1 MDNLR
6 EAKTKLA
13 AVNKDIVSFI
23 NSFVDDKSF
32 VETDAFMSAE
42 NDVADAPGEG
52 VVSGFAQING
62 VGVCIYET
70 NPAVLKGSV
79 GALNAKKITR
89 AINNAVRMNKPLI
102 AVWDSA
108 GARFSE
114 GAECLEGYGSLLR
127 AHTVAYGEV
136 PVITILK
143 GNNLGLS
150 AYVSGISDFV
160 IALDG
165 AVSATASP
173 LVISAKTGCKQ
184 VGTSE
189 LLFKNGIATNVEKKD
204 VKKTL
209 IRMLEV
215 FYGGK
220 SQDDPNRVSK
230 GLSAASPLKTVID
243 EVFDK
248 NSFLPVRDGFAPEAT
263 TGFARLGDI
272 SVGVVA
278 TDGKT
283 ADGRLSKD
291 GCVKISEFL
300 NICENAETPVVF
312 LTDCAGTEISAD
324 DGGLLRE
331 MSNLIYRVNM
341 LSLDTFAVVYGK
353 AVGAAYTAF
362 VSPCDYKIAWDSAY
376 IGALDGIQT
385 ARLLYADEIK
395 TAKNKDKAAEKLAKA
410 YAEDGGSAITAAR
423 AGYFDIVTEPA
434 LTRSYLIAALYAHL
448 ER

>member
-13 AVNKDIVSFI
+13 AANKDILSFI

-32 VETDAFMSAE
+32 VETDAFMCSE

-52 VVSGFAQING
+52 VVSGFAQVNG
-62 VGVCIYET
+62 IGVCIYVT

-89 AINNAVRMNKPLI
+89 TINNAVRTGKPLI

-108 GARFSE
+108 GARFLE
-114 GAECLEGYGSLLR
+114 GAECLEGYGSILR

-136 PVITILK
+136 PVISVLK

-150 AYVSGISDFV
+150 SYVSGISDFV

-173 LVISAKTGCKQ
+173 LVISAKTGVKN
-184 VGTSE
+184 VGSCDT
-189 LLFKNGIATNVEKKD
+189 LYKNGIATNLEKKD
-204 VKKTL
+204 IKKTL

-230 GLSAASPLKTVID
+230 GLSASSTAKNVID

-248 NSFLPVRDGFAPEAT
+248 NSFFAVRGGYAPEVI

-278 TDGKT
+278 TDGKVGDGRLT
-283 ADGRLSKD
+283 ADG
-291 GCVKISEFL
+291 CIKISEFL
-300 NICENAETPVVF
+300 NICDNAETPVVF
-312 LTDCAGTEISAD
+312 LTDCVGTEISGD
-324 DGGLLRE
+324 DGRLMRE
-331 MSNLIYRVNM
+331 MSNLIYQVNM

-353 AVGAAYTAF
+353 AVGSAYAAF
-362 VSPCDYKIAWDSAY
+362 VSPCEYKIAWDSAY
-376 IGALDGIQT
+376 IGALDSEQT

-395 TAKNKDKAAEKLAKA
+395 TAKNKDKAAEKLAKV
-410 YAEDGGSAITAAR
+410 YSEEGGSAIAAAR
-423 AGYFDIVTEPA
+423 AGHFDIVTEPA
-434 LTRSYLIAALYAHL
+434 LTRSYLIAALYAHM
-448 ER
+448 E